1 MAKKE
6 KERKNISEFSAYKVL
21 GRMKKKRSPHSILIC
36 TEDPEEWFI
45 DFVEYRT
52 KSGVVMH
59 DDFIIA
65 KDLPGW
71 ISWHKNL
78 GWEEDLTDY

>member
-1 MAKKE
+1 MAKK
-6 KERKNISEFSAYKVL
+6 KETKNISEFSAYKEL

-36 TEDPEEWFI
+36 TEDPEGWFI

-52 KSGVVMH
+52 KSGVVVH
-59 DDFIIA
+59 DDFIIE

-71 ISWHKNL
+71 ISWHKSL
-78 GWEEDLTDY
+78 GWEEV